1 MSSQVFYRKWRPKSF
16 DNLAGQDH
24 VVTVLRNAMKQHRI
38 SHAYLFCG
46 PRGTGKTTSARV
58 LAKTLNCLNP
68 VNGEA
73 DNQCDICLSYDAGKT
88 LDLIEMDAASNR
100 GIDEIRSL
108 REKVHFLPSQGA
120 YKVYIVDEA
129 HMLTEAAEN
138 AFLKTLEEPP
148 KHVVFILCT
157 TEVHKISPTIISR
170 CQRFDFRR
178 LATKDI
184 VSKLEFI
191 CKEEDIQTEQK
202 ALEFIGRA
210 ARGSLR
216 DAENLLEQISL
227 LFNQNVSVENV
238 QENLGLVHSKIA
250 KDLVNYLLTENTPA
264 ALAMVGMAVHDGAD
278 MQSLHHETVELL
290 RTLLMIKSGAKY
302 TLDIDDDSLNSLSTI
317 ADKTSL
323 SLIARCLKHIGGI
336 KPQSDQ
342 GSSLSLELAIVE
354 TSMELDAAPA
364 HYTSKKVSPNVR
376 KEFPATPIPKPDLP
390 SQIQNKTSSNETDQT
405 KPIEIQDAAPHIVG
419 STISTE
425 AWNNIIQSLRKQ
437 RGKRFYLGPLLKDCH
452 QPFLDEDSMILPFN
466 HKSNMERTETELEEY
481 SCKTAVNEAM
491 EKYLGHVYEIKL
503 TLRDGGNGSDAS
515 SLLGNPMVR
524 AAKTLGGKIIKEE
537 DITVNE

>member
-1 MSSQVFYRKWRPKSF
+1 MSSQVFYRKWRPTSF

-24 VVTVLRNAMKQHRI
+24 VVTVLRNAIKQQRI

-73 DNQCDICLSYDAGKT
+73 DNQCDICLSYDAGKP

-129 HMLTEAAEN
+129 HMLTEAAAN

-148 KHVVFILCT
+148 KHVIFILCT

-191 CKEEDIQTEQK
+191 CKKEDIQTEHK

-264 ALAMVGMAVHDGAD
+264 ALTMVGMAVHDGAD

-302 TLDIDDDSLNSLSTI
+302 TLDIDDDNLNSLSTI

-336 KPQSDQ
+336 KPQSHQ

-354 TSMELDAAPA
+354 TSMELDAPPS
-364 HYTSKKVSPNVR
+364 HYTSKKVSPNLR
-376 KEFPATPIPKPDLP
+376 KEFPAIPIPKPNLP
-390 SQIQNKTSSNETDQT
+390 SQIENKTSSDETDQT
-405 KPIEIQDAAPHIVG
+405 EPIEIQDVAPQIVG

-452 QPFLDEDSMILPFN
+452 QPFLDEESMILPFN

-503 TLRDGGNGSDAS
+503 TLRDGGNGSGSS
-515 SLLGNPMVR
+515 SLLANPMVR

-537 DITVNE
+537 NITVNE

>member
-1 MSSQVFYRKWRPKSF
+1 MSSQVFYRKWRPTSF
-16 DNLAGQDH
+16 DNLEGQDH
-24 VVTVLRNAMKQHRI
+24 VVTVLRNAIKQHRI

-191 CKEEDIQTEQK
+191 CNKEGIQTEHK

-264 ALAMVGMAVHDGAD
+264 ALTMVGMAVHDGAD
-278 MQSLHHETVELL
+278 
-290 RTLLMIKSGAKY
+290 
-302 TLDIDDDSLNSLSTI
+302 
-317 ADKTSL
+317 
-323 SLIARCLKHIGGI
+323 
-336 KPQSDQ
+336 
-342 GSSLSLELAIVE
+342 
-354 TSMELDAAPA
+354 
-364 HYTSKKVSPNVR
+364 
-376 KEFPATPIPKPDLP
+376 
-390 SQIQNKTSSNETDQT
+390 
-405 KPIEIQDAAPHIVG
+405 
-419 STISTE
+419 
-425 AWNNIIQSLRKQ
+425 
-437 RGKRFYLGPLLKDCH
+437 
-452 QPFLDEDSMILPFN
+452 
-466 HKSNMERTETELEEY
+466 
-481 SCKTAVNEAM
+481 
-491 EKYLGHVYEIKL
+491 
-503 TLRDGGNGSDAS
+503 
-515 SLLGNPMVR
+515 
-524 AAKTLGGKIIKEE
+524 
-537 DITVNE
+537 

>member
-16 DNLAGQDH
+16 NNLAGQDH
-24 VVTVLRNAMKQHRI
+24 VVTVLRNAIKQHRI

-73 DNQCDICLSYDAGKT
+73 DNQCDICLSYDSGKT

-148 KHVVFILCT
+148 KHVIFILCT

-170 CQRFDFRR
+170 CQRFDFLR
-178 LATKDI
+178 LTTKDI

-191 CKEEDIQTEQK
+191 CEKEDIQTGHK
-202 ALEFIGRA
+202 ALEFIARA
-210 ARGSLR
+210 AHGSLR

-227 LFNQNVSVENV
+227 QFNQNVSVENV
-238 QENLGLVHSKIA
+238 QENLGLVHTKIA
-250 KDLVNYLLTENTPA
+250 KDLVSYLLTENTPA
-264 ALAMVGMAVHDGAD
+264 ALTMVGMALHEGAD
-278 MQSLHHETVELL
+278 IQSLHHQTVELL
-290 RTLLMIKSGAKY
+290 RTLLMIKSGATD
-302 TLDIDDDSLNSLSTI
+302 TLDIDNDNLNSLSTI
-317 ADKTSL
+317 AGKTSL

-354 TSMELDAAPA
+354 ISMELGAPLA
-364 HYTSKKVSPNVR
+364 HYTSEKESPIVR
-376 KEFPATPIPKPDLP
+376 KDFPATPIQKPNP
-390 SQIQNKTSSNETDQT
+390 ISQIQDKKSPDETDQT
-405 KPIEIQDAAPHIVG
+405 EPTELQDAGSHTLG

-425 AWNNIIQSLRKQ
+425 AWNNIIQYLRKQ

-452 QPFLDEDSMILPFN
+452 QPFLDEGSMVLPFS
-466 HKSNMERTETELEEY
+466 HRSNMERTEAELEEY
-481 SCKTAVNEAM
+481 TCKTAVNEAM
-491 EKYLGHVYEIKL
+491 EKYLGRVYEIKL
-503 TLRDGGNGSDAS
+503 TLRDSSNGSSSS
-515 SLLGNPMVR
+515 SLLGNPMIR

-537 DITVNE
+537 NKTANE